1 MVNRME
7 TKNLQ
12 GATTPPRFKD
22 FHELVEALK
31 IDIPTEFG
39 DVMTNRDGHVVKRTY
54 LTKFTKLPK
63 NAQPIAILETKV
75 KELHDVYEPVVGFNV
90 KQEVW
95 VDKEIVYY
103 IEVI

>member
-63 NAQPIAILETKV
+63 NAQPIAILETQPIAILGTRIHRNFTSDSLWKR
-75 KELHDVYEPVVGFNV
+75 EDWASP
-90 KQEVW
+90 
-95 VDKEIVYY
+95 
-103 IEVI
+103 